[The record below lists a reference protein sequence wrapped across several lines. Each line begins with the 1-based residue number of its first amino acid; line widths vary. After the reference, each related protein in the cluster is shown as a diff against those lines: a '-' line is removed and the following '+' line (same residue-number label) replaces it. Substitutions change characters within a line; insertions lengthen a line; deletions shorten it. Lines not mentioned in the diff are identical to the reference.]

1 SAYQA
6 MWRHAQMGA
15 QILRQCD
22 EPVFNLAAEIAHSHH
37 EAWDGTGYPRNL
49 QGDEI
54 HEAARIV
61 CLAENY
67 DSMTHARSYRHRM
80 THAEAVAFIS
90 QNAGVQF
97 DPNMTP
103 VFIRVVE
110 RLWLLHGQQFDD
122 ALCVDIPA
130 PNERFAT
137 DSMLDRLNDLVPKS
151 VFEKLGVGLID

>member
-1 SAYQA
+1 
-6 MWRHAQMGA
+6 
-15 QILRQCD
+15 
-22 EPVFNLAAEIAHSHH
+22 
-37 EAWDGTGYPRNL
+37 
-49 QGDEI
+49 
-54 HEAARIV
+54 
-61 CLAENY
+61 
-67 DSMTHARSYRHRM
+67 
-80 THAEAVAFIS
+80 AVAFIS